1 MIFSLVF
8 VYFSWQEEFQAATN
22 LFSKLLLEDEEIDG
36 NRDFAHGKSNS
47 VSQNLNQSSSYTQV
61 VSNESNLLRFNGE
74 YISLVS
80 ESQGQVESS
89 SSKDMQWPSVSSG
102 ASPTLTTEP
111 QQLNVSSEFLSD
123 SDDELEQ
130 FVLQP
135 KGTCQKSIK
144 LWLWYRS
151 SSKVQSRLDQ
161 VGLYLYLFTKW
172 HHHNQSGE
180 ATSRATST
188 SFISPVTTSKVD
200 FLRNYCSYGMK
211 VILNITE
218 VCLFLVASSSKTLC
232 SSIEDVYGPCF
243 TSF

>member
-47 VSQNLNQSSSYTQV
+47 VSQNLNQSSSCTQA
-61 VSNESNLLRFNGE
+61 VSNESNLLRFSGE

-89 SSKDMQWPSVSSG
+89 SSKDMQTSSKGGKLTMKKSFVGPSVSSG

-144 LWLWYRS
+144 L
-151 SSKVQSRLDQ
+151 
-161 VGLYLYLFTKW
+161 
-172 HHHNQSGE
+172 
-180 ATSRATST
+180 
-188 SFISPVTTSKVD
+188 
-200 FLRNYCSYGMK
+200 
-211 VILNITE
+211 
-218 VCLFLVASSSKTLC
+218 
-232 SSIEDVYGPCF
+232 
-243 TSF
+243 